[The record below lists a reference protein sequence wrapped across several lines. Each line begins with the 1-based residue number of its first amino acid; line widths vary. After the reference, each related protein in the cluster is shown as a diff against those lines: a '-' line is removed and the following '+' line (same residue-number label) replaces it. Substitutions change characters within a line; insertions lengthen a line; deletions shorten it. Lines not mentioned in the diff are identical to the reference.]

1 MYTIPACLPL
11 SIPLLPPDT
20 RPGVSQHRRVAAVS
34 RRCVLRAARVLVPSH
49 MSLLPPGFS
58 IARHVASPSPA
69 GTAETA
75 KLVQKWA
82 TPKSGAL
89 SSAEAQA
96 RAVTAQ
102 GVDEIALQVG
112 LEG

>member
-1 MYTIPACLPL
+1 MHVAATLRFFYRPACSLTLP
-11 SIPLLPPDT
+11 
-20 RPGVSQHRRVAAVS
+20 
-34 RRCVLRAARVLVPSH
+34 
-49 MSLLPPGFS
+49 
-58 IARHVASPSPA
+58 PA

-89 SSAEAQA
+89 SSAEVQA

-102 GVDEIALQVG
+102 GVDDIAVQVRLVG
-112 LEG
+112 